1 MHAHSLQHTLE
12 RLPDLSYM
20 NIDPPL
26 ISIVIPCY
34 NEEESIAETYR
45 RLGSLAEN
53 RPDDRFEFVYVD
65 DGSRDRTLELLRN
78 FAILDDRVRVVSFAR
93 NFGHQLA
100 VTAGIDHASGDAVVL
115 IDADLQDPP
124 EVVEEMIDRWKEGY
138 EVVYGVRTD
147 RPGESRFKLLT
158 AHAFYRIL
166 NWLSDTPIPL
176 DTGDFR
182 LMDRAVAD
190 VLRNMPERDRFI
202 RGLVSWIGFKQ
213 LALPY
218 RRAERFAGSTK
229 YPLRKMIRFASDGMI
244 SFSVKPLKL
253 AIMVGV
259 SSAAL
264 ACASILWVLAAR
276 LMTSSWVVPGW
287 TATII
292 AILFLGGMQ
301 LLCTGILGE
310 YIGRIYMQS
319 KGRPLY
325 IVSEV
330 IGSPPETN
338 PK

>member
-1 MHAHSLQHTLE
+1 MPHADSGL
-12 RLPDLSYM
+12 
-20 NIDPPL
+20 PL
-26 ISIVIPCY
+26 ISVVVPCY
-34 NEEESIAETYR
+34 NEEESIAETHR
-45 RLGSLAEN
+45 RLGSLAAD
-53 RPDDRFEFVYVD
+53 RPGERFEFVFVN
-65 DGSRDRTLELLRN
+65 DGSRDQTLELLRGI
-78 FAILDDRVRVVSFAR
+78 AASDDRVRVVSFAR

-100 VTAGIDHASGDAVVL
+100 VTAGVDHARGDAVVL

-124 EVVEEMIDRWKEGY
+124 EVIEDMIDRWKEGY

-147 RPGESRFKLLT
+147 RPGESRFKRVT
-158 AHAFYRIL
+158 AHVFYRLL

-202 RGLVSWIGFKQ
+202 RGMVSWIGFRQ

-229 YPLRKMIRFASDGMI
+229 YPLRKMLRFASDGMI

-253 AIMVGV
+253 AMMTGLGC
-259 SSAAL
+259 AAI
-264 ACASILWVLAAR
+264 ACLGILWVLGAR
-276 LMTSSWVVPGW
+276 LLTSAWVVPGW
-287 TATII
+287 SATII

-310 YIGRIYMQS
+310 YIGRIYMQI
-319 KGRPLY
+319 KDRPLY
-325 IVSEV
+325 VVGEI
-330 IGSPPETN
+330 IGARPASDADADDVAERE
-338 PK
+338 

>member
-1 MHAHSLQHTLE
+1 MPHADSGL
-12 RLPDLSYM
+12 
-20 NIDPPL
+20 PL
-26 ISIVIPCY
+26 ISVVIPCY
-34 NEEESIAETYR
+34 NEQESIAETHR
-45 RLGSLAEN
+45 RLGALAAG
-53 RPDDRFEFVYVD
+53 RPGERFEFVFVN
-65 DGSRDRTLELLRN
+65 DGSRDQTLELLRGI
-78 FAILDDRVRVVSFAR
+78 AASDDRVRVVSFAR

-100 VTAGIDHASGDAVVL
+100 VTAGVDHARGDAVVL

-124 EVVEEMIDRWKEGY
+124 EVIEDMIDRWKEGY

-147 RPGESRFKLLT
+147 RPGESRFKRVT
-158 AHAFYRIL
+158 AHVFYRLL

-202 RGLVSWIGFKQ
+202 RGMVSWIGFRQ

-229 YPLRKMIRFASDGMI
+229 YPLRKMLRFASDGMI

-253 AIMVGV
+253 AMMTGLGC
-259 SSAAL
+259 AAI
-264 ACASILWVLAAR
+264 ACLGILWVLGAR
-276 LMTSSWVVPGW
+276 LLTSAWVVPGW
-287 TATII
+287 SATII

-310 YIGRIYMQS
+310 YIGRIYMQV
-319 KGRPLY
+319 KDRPLY
-325 IVSEV
+325 VVGEI
-330 IGSPPETN
+330 IGARPASDADADDVAERE
-338 PK
+338 

>member
-1 MHAHSLQHTLE
+1 MPHADS
-12 RLPDLSYM
+12 RL
-20 NIDPPL
+20 PL
-26 ISIVIPCY
+26 ISVVVPCY
-34 NEEESIAETYR
+34 NEEESIAETHR
-45 RLGSLAEN
+45 RLGSLAAD
-53 RPDDRFEFVYVD
+53 RPGERFEFVFVN
-65 DGSRDRTLELLRN
+65 DGSRDQTLKLLRGI
-78 FAILDDRVRVVSFAR
+78 AASDDRVRVVSFAR

-100 VTAGIDHASGDAVVL
+100 VTAGVDHARGDAVVL

-124 EVVEEMIDRWKEGY
+124 EVIEDMIDRWKEGY

-147 RPGESRFKLLT
+147 RPGESRFKRVT
-158 AHAFYRIL
+158 AHVFYRLL

-202 RGLVSWIGFKQ
+202 RGMVSWIGFRQ

-229 YPLRKMIRFASDGMI
+229 YPLRKMLRFASDGMI

-253 AIMVGV
+253 AMMTGLGC
-259 SSAAL
+259 AAI
-264 ACASILWVLAAR
+264 ACLGILWVLGAR
-276 LMTSSWVVPGW
+276 LLTSAWVVPGW
-287 TATII
+287 SATII

-310 YIGRIYMQS
+310 YIGRIYMQG
-319 KGRPLY
+319 KDRPLY
-325 IVSEV
+325 VVGEI
-330 IGSPPETN
+330 IGARPPSDADADDVAERE
-338 PK
+338 

>member
-1 MHAHSLQHTLE
+1 MPHADSGL
-12 RLPDLSYM
+12 
-20 NIDPPL
+20 PL
-26 ISIVIPCY
+26 ISVVVPCY
-34 NEEESIAETYR
+34 NEEESIAETHR
-45 RLGSLAEN
+45 RLGSLAAD
-53 RPDDRFEFVYVD
+53 RPGERFEFVFVN
-65 DGSRDRTLELLRN
+65 DGSRDQTLELLRGI
-78 FAILDDRVRVVSFAR
+78 AASDDRVRVVSFAR

-100 VTAGIDHASGDAVVL
+100 VTAGVDHARGDAVVL

-124 EVVEEMIDRWKEGY
+124 EVIEDMIDRWKEGY

-147 RPGESRFKLLT
+147 RPGESRFKRLT
-158 AHAFYRIL
+158 AHFFYRLL

-202 RGLVSWIGFKQ
+202 RGMVSWIGFRQ

-229 YPLRKMIRFASDGMI
+229 YPLRKMLRFASDGMI

-253 AIMVGV
+253 AMMTGLGC
-259 SSAAL
+259 AAI
-264 ACASILWVLAAR
+264 ACLGILWVLGAR
-276 LMTSSWVVPGW
+276 LLTSAWVVPGW
-287 TATII
+287 SATII

-310 YIGRIYMQS
+310 YIGRIYMQV
-319 KGRPLY
+319 KDRPLY
-325 IVSEV
+325 VVGEI
-330 IGSPPETN
+330 IGARPASDADADDVAERE
-338 PK
+338 

>member
-1 MHAHSLQHTLE
+1 MPHADSGL
-12 RLPDLSYM
+12 
-20 NIDPPL
+20 PL
-26 ISIVIPCY
+26 ISVVVPCY
-34 NEEESIAETYR
+34 NEEESIAETHR
-45 RLGSLAEN
+45 RLGSLAAD
-53 RPDDRFEFVYVD
+53 RPGERFEFVFVN
-65 DGSRDRTLELLRN
+65 DGSRDQTLELLRGI
-78 FAILDDRVRVVSFAR
+78 AASDDRVRIVSFAR

-100 VTAGIDHASGDAVVL
+100 VTAGVDHARGDAVVL

-124 EVVEEMIDRWKEGY
+124 EVIEDMIDRWKEGY

-147 RPGESRFKLLT
+147 RPGESHFKRLT
-158 AHAFYRIL
+158 AHIFYRLL

-202 RGLVSWIGFKQ
+202 RGMVSWIGFRQ

-229 YPLRKMIRFASDGMI
+229 YPLRKMLRFASDGMI

-253 AIMVGV
+253 AMMTGLGC
-259 SSAAL
+259 AAI
-264 ACASILWVLAAR
+264 ACLGILWVLGAR
-276 LMTSSWVVPGW
+276 LLTSAWVVPGW
-287 TATII
+287 SATII

-310 YIGRIYMQS
+310 YIGRIYMQV
-319 KGRPLY
+319 KDRPLY
-325 IVSEV
+325 VVGEI
-330 IGSPPETN
+330 IGARPASDADADDVAERE
-338 PK
+338 